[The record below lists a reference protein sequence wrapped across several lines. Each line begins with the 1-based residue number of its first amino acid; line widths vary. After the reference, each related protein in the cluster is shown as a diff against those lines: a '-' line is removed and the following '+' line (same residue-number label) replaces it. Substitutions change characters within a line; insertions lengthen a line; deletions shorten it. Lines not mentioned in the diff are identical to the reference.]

1 MTYPSYAVI
10 GSSSVS
16 PFYFRRSLFT
26 VRDFFKYRHA
36 HSNIL
41 RATRLAGIDDPGRS
55 PVWVVGVFDRDNT
68 ATLSHMFGN
77 RHDVLLRKVPVAT
90 GATPWFV
97 DGHGSGGAGEGEEGE
112 ERDDLD
118 EGWHL

>member
-1 MTYPSYAVI
+1 
-10 GSSSVS
+10 
-16 PFYFRRSLFT
+16 
-26 VRDFFKYRHA
+26 
-36 HSNIL
+36 
-41 RATRLAGIDDPGRS
+41 
-55 PVWVVGVFDRDNT
+55 
-68 ATLSHMFGN
+68 MFGN

-118 EGWHL
+118 EG